1 MIHENVPQR
10 YCELAFF
17 SDRHERHFVV
27 RPLRPVTTYGQLV
40 DAHCRQFLRI
50 SQFAYRKSRQINK
63 LISMCFIKNHNDI
76 FKNKYISHYNGQYEM
91 KVKFVKATNAMGYV
105 DLASLTSKVSPRE
118 LWTCVA
124 FCLSL
129 TG

>member
-50 SQFAYRKSRQINK
+50 SQFAYSQSSQINK
-63 LISMCFIKNHNDI
+63 LIKLAAWITYWSKATEH
-76 FKNKYISHYNGQYEM
+76 
-91 KVKFVKATNAMGYV
+91 KVKLEVRFWR
-105 DLASLTSKVSPRE
+105 VSQM
-118 LWTCVA
+118 
-124 FCLSL
+124 
-129 TG
+129 

>member
-1 MIHENVPQR
+1 MIFSKTKNV
-10 YCELAFF
+10 
-17 SDRHERHFVV
+17 
-27 RPLRPVTTYGQLV
+27 
-40 DAHCRQFLRI
+40 
-50 SQFAYRKSRQINK
+50 
-63 LISMCFIKNHNDI
+63 
-76 FKNKYISHYNGQYEM
+76 SHYHDQYEM
-91 KVKFVKATNAMGYV
+91 KVKFVKATNAMSYV